1 MTVATP
7 EQISATTTLQQRYID
22 ALDQQDMQA
31 WLGLFNT
38 DGEYRLTSQE
48 NIEQDLPLSLML
60 DDCHERLVDRVKF
73 VDEVWG
79 HTVENYQSRHMLQ
92 PVSVTPTDNGEL
104 EVRTNFTVFYTS
116 HEGNTGLLVTG
127 QYQDQVAID
136 GDNMLFRSK
145 LAVMDTAVSPRYIIY
160 PI

>member
-1 MTVATP
+1 MTP
-7 EQISATTTLQQRYID
+7 ERRDFSNVLQQQYID
-22 ALDQQDMQA
+22 ALDRQDMQA
-31 WLGLFNT
+31 WLALFSS
-38 DGEYRLTSQE
+38 DGQYRLTSQE
-48 NIEQDLPLSLML
+48 NIKQGLPLSLML

-79 HTVENYQSRHMLQ
+79 DTVEYYQSRHMLQ
-92 PVSVTPTDNGEL
+92 PVSVTAADNGDL
-104 EVRTNFTVFYTS
+104 LTRTNFTVFYTS

-127 QYQDQVAID
+127 QYEDQVVVN
-136 GDNMLFRSK
+136 GDRALFRSK